1 MKKISILA
9 ILLIIAVTNF
19 AQKQLTNEDIWFS
32 YKFFPSYIDQPRS
45 MNDGIHFSALE
56 KKGIVKYAYEKY
68 GESSDVLLSVD
79 DVKFNGSKISIDAYD
94 FNADETKMLIA
105 TNKVSIYRRSWEA
118 NYYIVDL
125 KTKEVSKLTEG
136 DTPQR
141 LAAFSPDGKKVAFVK
156 ENNLFIKDLSTQKET
171 QITSDGA
178 INEIINGTTDW
189 VYEEEFAI
197 TKGFYWSPD
206 SKKIAFYRF
215 DESEVKEFTMK
226 YYGDLYP
233 LLYEFKYPK
242 AGEDN
247 SKVSIHIYNVADQKS
262 KKCDIGTYEYIP
274 RIKWS
279 QNPDQ
284 LCVLTM
290 NRHQSNLKYHMV
302 NAQDFSSKI
311 VYEEQSETYVEID
324 DNLIFL
330 EDGKSFIRT
339 SEKDGYNHI
348 YRIFFDGEETQITK
362 GKWDVV
368 EFKGVDQEKGLIYY
382 TSAEEGPIYKSL
394 YVVNLKGKKKE
405 KLSEKKGT
413 NDAKFS
419 NGMKY
424 YINTYS
430 NANTPSVYSLH
441 KANGALIKVIEA
453 NDRLNGNMEA
463 YKLSPKEFFTIKG
476 AEKEL
481 NAWMIKP
488 VDFDESKQYP
498 VFMHVYGGP
507 GNNTVEDAWGG
518 MEYFFHQM
526 LAQNGYIVVSVDPRG
541 TMYRGEDFKK
551 CTYLQL
557 GKLETEDVIAVAQK
571 LGERNYIDADRIGIQ
586 GWSYGGYLSSLAIT
600 KGADVFAAA
609 IAIAPVTNWR
619 FYDNIYTERF
629 MRTPQENAKGY
640 DDNSPINHAE
650 KLEDPYLIVHGGGD
664 DNVHVQNTLEMT
676 DALVAANKS
685 FDMFIYPNRNHGIY
699 GGTTRVHLFEK
710 MWKFI
715 KENI

>member
-1 MKKISILA
+1 MKKLLA
-9 ILLIIAVTNF
+9 IALLFVGFQQAT
-19 AQKQLTNEDIWFS
+19 AQNKLTNEEIWFS
-32 YKFFPSYIDQPRS
+32 YTFFPSYIDQPRS

-68 GESSDVLLSVD
+68 GETSETLLEAA
-79 DVKFNGSKISIDAYD
+79 DVKFNGKKIAIDAYD
-94 FNADETKMLIA
+94 FNADETKVLIA
-105 TNKVSIYRRSWEA
+105 TGKVSIYRRSWEA

-125 KTKEVSKLTEG
+125 KSKEVSKLTSG

-141 LAAFSPDGKKVAFVK
+141 LAAFSPDGTKVAFVK
-156 ENNLFIKDLSTQKET
+156 ENNIYIKDLASEKET
-171 QITSDGA
+171 QITKDGE
-178 INEIINGTTDW
+178 INAIINGTTDW

-206 SKKIAFYRF
+206 SKKLAYYRF

-226 YYGDLYP
+226 FYGDLYP

-247 SKVSIHIYNVADQKS
+247 SKVTIHLYDVDAM
-262 KKCDIGTYEYIP
+262 KKVDAKVGEYEYIP
-274 RIKWS
+274 RIKWTKDAS
-279 QNPDQ
+279 K

-290 NRHQSNLKYHMV
+290 NRHQNNLKYNLV
-302 NAQDFSSKI
+302 NAADGTSEV
-311 VYEEQSETYVEID
+311 VYEETDDAYVEID

-330 EDGKSFIRT
+330 KDGKSFIRA
-339 SEKDGYNHI
+339 SEKDGFNHI
-348 YRIFFDGEETQITK
+348 YRIYFDGKEEQITK

-368 EFKGVDQEKGLIYY
+368 EFKGVDEDKGFIYY
-382 TSAEEGPIYKSL
+382 TSAEEGPMYKSL
-394 YVVNLKGKKKE
+394 YVINLKGKKKE
-405 KLSEKKGT
+405 KLSAEKGD
-413 NDAKFS
+413 NDAQFS
-419 NGMKY
+419 EGMKF

-430 NANTPSVYSLH
+430 NANTPPVYSLH
-441 KANGALIKVIEA
+441 KANGDLIKVIED
-453 NDRLNGNMEA
+453 NKRLKGNMEK
-463 YKLSPKEFFTIKG
+463 YKLSDKEFFTIKG

-488 VDFDESKQYP
+488 TDFDESKKYP
-498 VFMHVYGGP
+498 VYMHVYGGP
-507 GNNTVEDAWGG
+507 GHNTVEDSWGG

-541 TMYRGEDFKK
+541 TMYRGAAFKK
-551 CTYLQL
+551 STYLQL

-571 LGERNYIDADRIGIQ
+571 LGEKSYVDAERIGIQ
-586 GWSYGGYLSSLAIT
+586 GWSFGGYLSSLAIT

-629 MRTPQENAKGY
+629 MRTPQENADGY
-640 DDNSPINHAE
+640 DDNSPINHTE

-676 DALVAANKS
+676 DALVASNKQ

-699 GGTTRVHLFEK
+699 GGTTRLHLFEK
-710 MWKFI
+710 MWTFI
-715 KENI
+715 KENL

>member
-1 MKKISILA
+1 MKKLLA
-9 ILLIIAVTNF
+9 IALLFVGFQQST
-19 AQKQLTNEDIWFS
+19 AQNKLTNEEIWFS
-32 YKFFPSYIDQPRS
+32 YTFFPSYIDQPRS

-68 GESSDVLLSVD
+68 GETSETLLEAA
-79 DVKFNGSKISIDAYD
+79 DVKFNGKKIAIDAYD
-94 FNADETKMLIA
+94 FNADETKVLIA
-105 TNKVSIYRRSWEA
+105 TGKVSIYRRSWEA

-125 KTKEVSKLTEG
+125 KSKEVSKLTSG

-141 LAAFSPDGKKVAFVK
+141 LAAFSPDGTKVAFVK
-156 ENNLFIKDLSTQKET
+156 ENNIYIKDLASEKET
-171 QITSDGA
+171 QVTKDGE
-178 INEIINGTTDW
+178 INAIINGTTDW

-206 SKKIAFYRF
+206 SKKLAYYRF
-215 DESEVKEFTMK
+215 DESKVKEFTMK
-226 YYGDLYP
+226 FYGDLYP

-247 SKVSIHIYNVADQKS
+247 SKVTIHLYDVDT
-262 KKCDIGTYEYIP
+262 KKKVDAKVGEYEYIP
-274 RIKWS
+274 RIKWTKDAS
-279 QNPDQ
+279 K

-290 NRHQSNLKYHMV
+290 NRHQNNLKYNLV
-302 NAQDFSSKI
+302 NAADGTSKV
-311 VYEEQSETYVEID
+311 VYEETDDAYVEID

-330 EDGKSFIRT
+330 KDGKSFIRA
-339 SEKDGYNHI
+339 SEKDGFNHI
-348 YRIFFDGEETQITK
+348 YRIYFDGKEEQITK

-368 EFKGVDQEKGLIYY
+368 EFKGVDEDKGLIYY
-382 TSAEEGPIYKSL
+382 TSAEEGPMYKSL
-394 YVVNLKGKKKE
+394 YVINLKGKKKE
-405 KLSEKKGT
+405 KLSAKKGD
-413 NDAKFS
+413 NDAQFS
-419 NGMKY
+419 EGMKF

-430 NANTPSVYSLH
+430 NANTPPVYSLH
-441 KANGALIKVIEA
+441 KANGDLIKVIED
-453 NDRLNGNMEA
+453 NKRLKGNMEK
-463 YKLSPKEFFTIKG
+463 YKLSDKEFFTIKG

-481 NAWMIKP
+481 NGWMIKP
-488 VDFDESKQYP
+488 TDFDESKKYP
-498 VFMHVYGGP
+498 VYMHVYGGP
-507 GNNTVEDAWGG
+507 GHNTVEDSWGG

-541 TMYRGEDFKK
+541 TMYRGAAFKK
-551 CTYLQL
+551 STYLQL

-571 LGERNYIDADRIGIQ
+571 LGEKSYVDAERIGIQ
-586 GWSYGGYLSSLAIT
+586 GWSFGGYLSSLAIT

-629 MRTPQENAKGY
+629 MRTPQENADGY
-640 DDNSPINHAE
+640 DDNSPINHTE

-676 DALVAANKS
+676 DALVASNKQ

-699 GGTTRVHLFEK
+699 GGTTRLHLFEK
-710 MWKFI
+710 MWTFI
-715 KENI
+715 KENL